1 MKSVHCILR
10 RTLPAIIW
18 LLAGNIGYAQEGIT
32 FTAPFDFT
40 IGRQTLPAGQYTI
53 RPLPQSL
60 RKLLLRSQSGQILT
74 FLQTD
79 PMESQAAPAS
89 PTVVFSR
96 YGGQYFLSQ
105 IWEGSNE
112 FGQRVAKSPAEIEL
126 AESRRQMPELIA
138 LSSSGH

>member
-1 MKSVHCILR
+1 
-10 RTLPAIIW
+10 
-18 LLAGNIGYAQEGIT
+18 
-32 FTAPFDFT
+32 
-40 IGRQTLPAGQYTI
+40 
-53 RPLPQSL
+53 
-60 RKLLLRSQSGQILT
+60 
-74 FLQTD
+74 
-79 PMESQAAPAS
+79 MESQAAPAS